1 MPLHHTQFF
10 SQSLGI
16 AVSIDVITPLK
27 AWKPGAAPDTSKH
40 PTLYLLHG
48 YSDDHSIWQRR
59 TSIERY
65 VEDYDLAVVM
75 PAVNRSFYADQKI
88 GFNYWTFISEELPC
102 VARSLFPLSDRREDN
117 FVAGLSMGGY
127 GAFKMALAHP
137 ERFAY
142 AASLSGAVD
151 IDSIYKGA
159 SKEWLAE
166 LKCTFGPRKEAVGSE
181 NDLYFLAKRASE
193 AKGPKP
199 KLYQYCGTEDF
210 LYKAN
215 QKFRPYLKGLGFDLT
230 YEEGPGDHQWKYWDE
245 KIQTFL
251 KMLPLKEIN
260 PKPQEG

>member
-1 MPLHHTQFF
+1 MPLHHTNFF

-16 AVSIDVITPLK
+16 CVSIDAIVPLK
-27 AWKPGAAPDTSKH
+27 NWTKGAAPTRAKH

-48 YSDDHSIWQRR
+48 HSDDHTIWQRR

-65 VEDYDLAVVM
+65 VEDYDLAVIM
-75 PAVNRSFYADQKI
+75 PAVNRSFYTDEKI
-88 GFNYWTFISEELPC
+88 GYDYWTFVSEELPY

-137 ERFAY
+137 ERFSF

-151 IDSIYKGA
+151 IGWMYEGRDKAHQKFLRSI
-159 SKEWLAE
+159 
-166 LKCTFGPRKEAVGSE
+166 FGTRKEAVGSE
-181 NDLYFLAKRASE
+181 NDLHFLAQRA
-193 AKGPKP
+193 AAGKTPKP

-210 LYKAN
+210 LIESNRQFAP
-215 QKFRPYLKGLGFDLT
+215 FLEELGFDLT
-230 YEEGPGDHQWKYWDE
+230 YEEGPGDHRWQYWDE

-251 KMLPLKEIN
+251 NMLPLKPIN
-260 PKPQEG
+260 PAPKEP